1 MRGKVSGFILV
12 VSALALVAG
21 CKGRLST
28 NSPTMYVAGDLRI
41 GVKVE
46 PDPPKE
52 GENTFNI
59 FVADGNGKP
68 VFDAKVS
75 FKVEMPTMGMG
86 GGEVQAQGDGK
97 GVYSGK
103 ASTSMAGTWHL
114 AVTVTRGQGEPG
126 GMGFEV
132 TPGKKGVVGEGE
144 PVRTTGSG
152 ATAQAGTQKTQY
164 HCPMHPNYT
173 SDRPGDCPICGMKLV
188 KTEEQT
194 SGHALP
200 PGAVTVSPE
209 MQQAIGLA
217 TDTVA
222 RRMMVQEIQAV
233 GKVVYDERRIA
244 SVNTKVGGWIDK
256 LYVDYTGKPVA
267 KGEPLFSIYS
277 PDLVSAQ
284 EEYLAAVKAGGDL
297 AESAKD
303 RLKLW
308 DISEQQIQEITRT
321 GKALRALTI
330 TAPTDGFIVEKN
342 VLAGKYVQPGE
353 ELYKIA
359 SIATVW
365 VEASVYEYELPS
377 VKVGQK
383 AQVSLTY
390 NPGEP
395 FTGRVS
401 YIYPYLNPETRTA
414 TVRIELANPRRK
426 LLPEMYA
433 NVLLTKDLGEK
444 LTVPEDAI
452 MDTGERQMAFIAHP
466 EGHFEPREVKVR
478 ARSGGY
484 YEVLSGLEEG
494 DVVVTSAN
502 FLIDAESRMKSAL
515 SSKDHS
521 GH

>member
-1 MRGKVSGFILV
+1 MTKNTRITVLIIIGFAVIATGV
-12 VSALALVAG
+12 MIAG
-21 CKGRLST
+21 CST
-28 NSPTMYVAGDLRI
+28 RRGGANTPAMYIAGDLRI

-46 PDPPKE
+46 PDPPRE
-52 GENTFNI
+52 GENTFKV
-59 FVADGNGKP
+59 FVADGDGKP
-68 VFDAKVS
+68 VTDAKVA

-97 GVYSGK
+97 GVYTGK
-103 ASTSMAGTWHL
+103 ASTSMAGTWHMS
-114 AVTVTRGQGEPG
+114 VTVARGNAEPG

-132 TPGKKGVVGEGE
+132 TPGKKGLVGEGE
-144 PVRTTGSG
+144 
-152 ATAQAGTQKTQY
+152 TAKEMAGGEKKALY

-188 KTEEQT
+188 KSEEQT
-194 SGHALP
+194 TGHSMPA
-200 PGAVTVSPE
+200 GAVSITPE
-209 MQQAIGLA
+209 MQQAIGVR

-222 RRMMVQEIQAV
+222 RRMMTKEIRAV
-233 GKVVYDERRIA
+233 GKVVYNERRIA

-284 EEYLAAVKAGGDL
+284 EEYLTAAKTGGEL
-297 AESAKD
+297 ASSAKE

-308 DISEQQIQEITRT
+308 DISEQQIQDIERA
-321 GKALRALTI
+321 GKPVRALTNS
-330 TAPTDGFIVEKN
+330 APMDGFIVEKN
-342 VLAGKYVQPGE
+342 ILAGKYVQPGE

-359 SIATVW
+359 SISTVW
-365 VEASVYEYELPS
+365 VEASIYEYELPF

-390 NPGEP
+390 NPDESFP
-395 FTGRVS
+395 GRVS
-401 YIYPYLNPETRTA
+401 YIYPYLDPQTRTA
-414 TVRIELANPRRK
+414 TVRIELSNPKRK

-433 NVLLTKDLGEK
+433 NVVLTKDLGEK
-444 LTVPEDAI
+444 LTVPEDAV
-452 MDTGERQMAFIAHP
+452 MYTGERQIAFLVYPNGI
-466 EGHFEPREVKVR
+466 FEPKEVKVG

-484 YEVLSGLEEG
+484 YEVLSGIEAG

-502 FLIDAESRMKSAL
+502 FLIDAESRLKSAL
-515 SSKDHS
+515 NQK
-521 GH
+521 

>member
-1 MRGKVSGFILV
+1 MRGKTIGLILIG
-12 VSALALVAG
+12 LAAIVIAG
-21 CKGRLST
+21 CST
-28 NSPTMYVAGDLRI
+28 RGGTNKPTMFISGDLRI
-41 GVKVE
+41 GVRVE
-46 PDPPKE
+46 PDPPRE
-52 GENTFNI
+52 GENSFKI
-59 FVADGNGKP
+59 FVADADGKP
-68 VFDAKVS
+68 VTDAKVA

-97 GVYSGK
+97 GVYTGK
-103 ASTSMAGTWHL
+103 ASMSMAGTWHM
-114 AVTVTRGQGEPG
+114 AVTVARPGQEPG

-144 PVRTTGSG
+144 
-152 ATAQAGTQKTQY
+152 TAKEMAGGEKKALY

-188 KTEEQT
+188 KSEEQT
-194 SGHALP
+194 TGHSMPA
-200 PGAVTVSPE
+200 GAVSITPE
-209 MQQAIGLA
+209 MQQAIGVK
-217 TDTVA
+217 TDTVG
-222 RRMMVQEIQAV
+222 RRMMTKEIRAM

-284 EEYLAAVKAGGDL
+284 EEYLTAAKTGGEL
-297 AESAKD
+297 ASSAKD

-308 DISEQQIQEITRT
+308 DISEQQIQDIERI
-321 GKALRALTI
+321 GKPARALTI
-330 TAPTDGFIVEKN
+330 NAPMDGFIVEKN
-342 VLAGKYVQPGE
+342 ILAGKYVQPGE
-353 ELYKIA
+353 ELYKIG
-359 SIATVW
+359 SISTVW
-365 VEASVYEYELPS
+365 VEASIYEYELPF

-383 AQVSLTY
+383 AQVALTY
-390 NPGEP
+390 NPDESFP
-395 FTGRVS
+395 GRVS
-401 YIYPYLNPETRTA
+401 YIYPYLDPQTRTA
-414 TVRIELANPRRK
+414 TVRVELANPKRK

-433 NVLLTKDLGEK
+433 NVLLVKDLGEK

-466 EGHFEPREVKVR
+466 DGYFVPKEVKVG

-484 YEVLSGLEEG
+484 YEVVSGLEPG

-502 FLIDAESRMKSAL
+502 FLIDAESRLKSAL
-515 SSKDHS
+515 NQK
-521 GH
+521 

>member
-1 MRGKVSGFILV
+1 MRRKVIGFILF
-12 VSALALVAG
+12 VSGLALIAG
-21 CKGRLST
+21 CSRGRGA
-28 NSPTMYVAGDLRI
+28 NMPTMYISGDLRI

-46 PDPPKE
+46 PDPPRE
-52 GENTFNI
+52 GENTFKI
-59 FVADGNGKP
+59 FVADADGKP
-68 VFDAKVS
+68 VTDAKVA
-75 FKVEMPTMGMG
+75 FKIEMPTMGMG

-97 GVYSGK
+97 GVYTGK
-103 ASTSMAGTWHL
+103 ASTSMAGTWHMS
-114 AVTVTRGQGEPG
+114 VTVARGQGEPG

-132 TPGKKGVVGEGE
+132 TPGKKGVVGEGA
-144 PVRTTGSG
+144 PVSTTGSG

-188 KTEEQT
+188 KSEEQT
-194 SGHALP
+194 TGHSMPA
-200 PGAVTVSPE
+200 GAVSITPE
-209 MQQAIGLA
+209 MQQAIGVR

-222 RRMMVQEIQAV
+222 RRMMTKEIRAV

-267 KGEPLFSIYS
+267 KGEALFSIYS

-284 EEYLAAVKAGGDL
+284 EEYLTAAKTGGEL
-297 AESAKD
+297 ASSAKD

-308 DISEQQIQEITRT
+308 DISDAQIQEITRT
-321 GKALRALTI
+321 GKAVRALI
-330 TAPTDGFIVEKN
+330 ISAPMDGFIVEKN
-342 VLAGKYVQPGE
+342 ILAGKYVQPGE

-359 SIATVW
+359 SISTVW
-365 VEASVYEYELPS
+365 VEASIYEYELPF

-383 AQVSLTY
+383 TQVALTY
-390 NPGEP
+390 NPDEP
-395 FTGRVS
+395 FPGRVS
-401 YIYPYLNPETRTA
+401 YIYPYLDPQTRTA
-414 TVRIELANPRRK
+414 TVRIELSNSKRR

-433 NVLLTKDLGEK
+433 NVMLTKDLGEK

-452 MDTGERQMAFIAHP
+452 MDTGERQVAFIAHP
-466 EGHFEPREVKVR
+466 DGYFVPKEVKVG

-484 YEVLSGLEEG
+484 YEVVSGLEPG

-502 FLIDAESRMKSAL
+502 FLIDAESRLKSAL
-515 SSKDHS
+515 NQK
-521 GH
+521 